1 MGFLEKL
8 KNTFFEEEYVE
19 IEEKPPVVKKEVV
32 KRQVVEKEIDAPKP
46 EVIRREKEVIKE
58 VVQPERE
65 VPKVV
70 KEEVVHPVR
79 EEVPASKEV
88 TRRER
93 FNYFDDED
101 FLDMSDDYYRSAEVR
116 KPEKK
121 VQEVERVTK
130 AQPKLYDNPSY
141 ASKKPSTI
149 NSGSSPYQKD
159 AREGFRPTPIIS
171 PIYGILDKNYTKE
184 EIKVE
189 KKEPSSYVS
198 RKNVDLDSV
207 REKAYGSFTSEYDLV
222 GNVKDE
228 RVRVNSFDDE
238 DDNADLDIDDNL
250 LYDMTDINKTP
261 TVDKVTL
268 QDAEEYFQD
277 LGLEYNID
285 YKDARH
291 EKVTG
296 RRVSKTPQLEK
307 LENMKE
313 FVVDSPVEEDEIIF
327 TKTEESQT
335 RSNQRTSLEDNLFDL
350 IDSMYEEKE

>member
-19 IEEKPPVVKKEVV
+19 VEEKPVIKKEV
-32 KRQVVEKEIDAPKP
+32 KKQVVEHEEAAKP
-46 EVIRREKEVIKE
+46 EVIRSERKE
-58 VVQPERE
+58 VVKEVREEKIE
-65 VPKVV
+65 VPKATKVV
-70 KEEVVHPVR
+70 KEEVIVPK
-79 EEVPASKEV
+79 EEVPVKQEG
-88 TRRER
+88 TRREK

-101 FLDMSDDYYRSAEVR
+101 FLDMNDEYYRNQEARRPEVR
-116 KPEKK
+116 K
-121 VQEVERVTK
+121 QEVVK
-130 AQPKLYDNPSY
+130 QPVQQPKLYDNPSY
-141 ASKKPSTI
+141 ASKKPSSM
-149 NSGSSPYQKD
+149 SGTSPYPKE
-159 AREGFRPTPIIS
+159 AKEGFRPTPIIS

-184 EIKVE
+184 EVKIE
-189 KKEPSSYVS
+189 RQEPSSYVS

-207 REKAYGSFTSEYDLV
+207 REKAYGSITSDFDLV

-228 RVRVNSFDDE
+228 RVRIDSFDDE

-277 LGLEYNID
+277 LGLEYNVD

-296 RRVSKTPQLEK
+296 RRVSKTPKLEK
-307 LENMKE
+307 IEVDLEE
-313 FVVDSPVEEDEIIF
+313 ERIIDSNEEDEIIF
-327 TKTEESQT
+327 TKTEDKKSEN
-335 RSNQRTSLEDNLFDL
+335 REDISLEDNLFDL